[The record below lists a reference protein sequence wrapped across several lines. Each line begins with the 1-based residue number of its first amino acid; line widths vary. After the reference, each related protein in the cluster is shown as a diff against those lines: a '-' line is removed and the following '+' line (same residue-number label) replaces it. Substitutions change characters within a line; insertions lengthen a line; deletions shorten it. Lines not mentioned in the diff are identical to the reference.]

1 MRASFRALLI
11 GVPKYRD
18 EHITD
23 LPFVRDDLVELE
35 EALSSAGYEVVVH
48 EPDETDREGI
58 DSAVETFFQQAAA
71 GQTLLV
77 YLSGHGIHHD
87 GTDYLV
93 PKGALTSA
101 RDFRGKC
108 LALDF
113 APYVEQSPA
122 GDVAVLVD
130 ACREGIVM
138 REMAPSGNA
147 VGWSEAKVR
156 RVGRRHYCHVYACSP
171 GERARYATAGGT
183 TFSLFSRALSTVV
196 ASETGPR
203 TLADLQEQLQ
213 TAVDALTGEHECPR
227 QQVRVRAEGELDGFV
242 LFERPDREP
251 AGAAGEHPWVV
262 RAREHPAWRQ
272 VADGPGAEAMRTAVT
287 ALVERLAPLAS
298 ADDRALAEDPWRP
311 TDLAERMSGRLGWLL
326 SKVLNAE
333 KLALAPAEA
342 ALLVAAPFAH
352 VACANRVAVEA
363 LPVGPTDLAPS
374 AAPSPL
380 RAGYEQFATGR
391 ARLVR
396 RAAQAERGGDPAGA
410 AGIAWWLFRQWLAG
424 RPGGHHEN
432 VLTALCGPVDAFT
445 EHLTAPGDRDLVAE
459 LFALDALPSL
469 LRSLR
474 TSYDTTAIRPVRQ
487 LAGATEA
494 EQYVREELLGALL
507 AVAHQLAVDPL
518 RLPDV
523 VVEHL
528 GISYAVDLAELHGTV
543 QGARWDPRGR
553 TRVLT
558 AACHHPAVGLA
569 LRQHTAALDTL
580 LGAIDLQAG
589 ADPQLAPLQDLP
601 VHATA
606 DQVHAA
612 ADERGRPIYESTD
625 LRFRLADDRIQE
637 LLMGEQLYGDQA
649 LAIRELYQNAL
660 DACRYR
666 DARTTY
672 LRRHDPQ
679 VPAWTGRI
687 DFHRG
692 VDERG
697 QAYLEC
703 RDNGIGMGEREL
715 REVFSYAGMRFAD
728 LPEFLDEQAAWRA
741 EGIEFHPNSRFG
753 IGVLSYF
760 MMADDISVTTCRL
773 DRDGHPGDRL
783 QVDIAGPGS
792 VFRIRNLGRGH
803 DAGTVV
809 RLHLRNPETAPSC
822 TGLLGRLLWIAPY
835 DVTAEDSGERLE
847 WEAGV
852 LSPFA
857 PLGLRDPS
865 SDDAVRPET
874 VQVDGTE
881 RADVWW
887 TSSWGGVLADGLW
900 AGIPFFGAVVDLS
913 GLRAPRLTVDRTRAL
928 GYDAAR
934 ILRLLHRQIPALL
947 CRDDT
952 VLDHEWLSALVEHQP
967 GLADAVLEA
976 AVSHGYRPW
985 SVRGH
990 EADITAVGCLPIDSD
1005 LLTGSGERRAWPA
1018 PTGLEP
1024 GIPESVVNWR
1034 TLCWA
1039 AAGAVPGVTVP
1050 GGPSLPLA
1058 RPTDDFLLRRRQSEG
1073 HGGEPW
1079 FREPSV
1085 WLDPSVPVPLGHVLW
1100 AARRLGRRPADVADR
1115 MVELG
1120 FVLREGQPIPDEVD
1134 DLDLVVLSRD
1144 LDGALPWLD
1153 PVAPVPLGHVLF
1165 AARSLGREPEE
1176 VVQRLRMLG
1185 VGWTDHLALPVLP
1198 GAEDLLLSGQEE
1210 PPRWLSPGVPV
1221 PLWRILAMAESAER
1235 SPQDVVGLLAALG
1248 HTFECTVV
1256 PETVADHDFVLL
1268 SRYADGGEPWLE
1280 PGEAVSAWHVLA
1292 TADKL
1297 DLCSEE
1303 VVTRLGELGHP
1314 VAAGVRN
1321 PELLDKQDLLVLRGA
1336 VDDENDPELT
1346 VVDAL
1351 VPMGHVLWCAAELEC
1366 PPTAVAFQLEG
1377 LGHSLPDGV
1386 WIPDRVR
1393 SDDLLILSA
1402 KLNWRAPW
1410 LPVDEPVPFGHI
1422 VRAANRLGDPLSLVE
1437 SNLRRYGYRPRELF
1451 QSPGVLNTSNLLM
1464 LSERRDG
1471 QAPWLKP
1478 GEPVGI
1484 WHLLAVAEDL
1494 GKSPQVVA
1502 EWLALLGHP
1511 LPQGMTAVHGA
1522 EFFVQAR
1529 SGNGP
1534 KIGEPVTLAD
1544 VLRATGHR
1552 HTPADTAR
1560 RLQDLGFT
1568 LAGDV
1573 VYE

>member
-1 MRASFRALLI
+1 MKGSFRALLI

-23 LPFVRDDLVELE
+23 LPFVRDDLAELE

-48 EPDETDREGI
+48 EPDETDRESI
-58 DSAVETFFQQAAA
+58 DAAVETFFQQATA

-93 PKGALTSA
+93 PRGALTSA

-113 APYVEQSPA
+113 APYVEQSRA

-138 REMAPSGNA
+138 REMAPSNA

-196 ASETGPR
+196 ASETGPS

-213 TAVDALTGEHECPR
+213 TAVDALTSEHECPR
-227 QQVRVRAEGELDGFV
+227 QQVRVRAEGGLDGFV

-251 AGAAGEHPWVV
+251 AGAAGQHPWVV

-272 VADGPGAEAMRTAVT
+272 VADGPGAEVMRSAVT
-287 ALVERLAPLAS
+287 ALVERLAPLAA
-298 ADDRALAEDPWRP
+298 ADDRALADDPWRL

-363 LPVGPTDLAPS
+363 LAVRPTELAPS
-374 AAPSPL
+374 AAPAAPSPI
-380 RAGYEQFATGR
+380 RAGYEQFVTGR

-396 RAAQAERGGDPAGA
+396 RAAQAERGGDTAGA

-432 VLTALCGPVDAFT
+432 VLTGLCGPVGALT
-445 EHLTAPGDRDLVAE
+445 EHLTASGDRDLVAE
-459 LFALDALPSL
+459 LFGLDALPSL

-474 TSYDTTAIRPVRQ
+474 TSYDTTAVRPVRQ

-494 EQYVREELLGALL
+494 EQYIREELLGALL

-528 GISYAVDLAELHGTV
+528 GISYAVDLAELHRTV

-569 LRQHTAALDTL
+569 LRQHAAALDTL
-580 LGAIDLQAG
+580 LGAIDLHAG

-612 ADERGRPIYESTD
+612 ADDRGRPIYESTD

-666 DARTTY
+666 DARTAY
-672 LRRHDPQ
+672 LRRRDPQ
-679 VPAWTGRI
+679 VPAWSGRI
-687 DFHRG
+687 AFRRG

-697 QAYLEC
+697 QVYLEC

-773 DRDGHPGDRL
+773 DQDGHPGDRL

-809 RLHLRNPETAPSC
+809 RLHLRSPETAPSC
-822 TGLLGRLLWIAPY
+822 TDLLGRLLWIAPY
-835 DVTAEDSGERLE
+835 DVTAEDAGERLT

-852 LSPFA
+852 LARFALQHAEEHDSPDTVEPA
-857 PLGLRDPS
+857 EVRV
-865 SDDAVRPET
+865 DA
-874 VQVDGTE
+874 TE
-881 RADVWW
+881 RPGLWW
-887 TSSWGGVLADGLW
+887 LSSWGGILSDGLW
-900 AGIPFFGAVVDLS
+900 AGERLFGAVVDLRGS
-913 GLRAPRLTVDRTRAL
+913 QAPRLTVDRTRVL
-928 GYDAAR
+928 GYDTDYVAGL
-934 ILRLLHRQIPALL
+934 LREQIPALL
-947 CRDDT
+947 REDGR
-952 VLDHEWLSALVEHQP
+952 VLTHDWLSELVDHDP
-967 GLADAVLEA
+967 VLADVIAEA
-976 AVSHGYRPW
+976 AVAAAYRPW
-985 SVRGH
+985 AVRGH
-990 EADITAVGCLPIDSD
+990 EVDITAVGCFPPDAVLLGVRDSRVPNPIGNLIGVPRHIEDWRA
-1005 LLTGSGERRAWPA
+1005 LAWAGSGIPRAKA
-1018 PTGLEP
+1018 VVSTGMP
-1024 GIPESVVNWR
+1024 V
-1034 TLCWA
+1034 
-1039 AAGAVPGVTVP
+1039 
-1050 GGPSLPLA
+1050 A
-1058 RPTDDFLLRRRQSEG
+1058 RPTDR
-1073 HGGEPW
+1073 
-1079 FREPSV
+1079 
-1085 WLDPSVPVPLGHVLW
+1085 
-1100 AARRLGRRPADVADR
+1100 
-1115 MVELG
+1115 
-1120 FVLREGQPIPDEVD
+1120 FVLQPRELHGTRSFEASESNEISE
-1134 DLDLVVLSRD
+1134 
-1144 LDGALPWLD
+1144 WLD
-1153 PVAPVPLGHVLF
+1153 PVAPVPLGHVL
-1165 AARSLGREPEE
+1165 AAAQRIGYPPSEVGVRLTQLGYRLPAGHRLPESFDRNDLAFLSRDLDAQPPWLDPEKPVSLRHVLAAADRSHFEPA
-1176 VVQRLRMLG
+1176 VVVNRL
-1185 VGWTDHLALPVLP
+1185 
-1198 GAEDLLLSGQEE
+1198 S
-1210 PPRWLSPGVPV
+1210 
-1221 PLWRILAMAESAER
+1221 
-1235 SPQDVVGLLAALG
+1235 GLLAGSLEHLTLPKSYEAVELVRALELVPGSPVSLRQVLSMAQRTGRRPGEVVRDLAVLG
-1248 HTFECTVV
+1248 HAYTGPEV
-1256 PETVADHDFVLL
+1256 PTNVEQGDLMVL
-1268 SRYADGGEPWLE
+1268 SRDLDERQPWLGT
-1280 PGEAVSAWHVLA
+1280 GETVSAWHVLSA
-1292 TADKL
+1292 ASRLDRTPAD
-1297 DLCSEE
+1297 
-1303 VVTRLGELGHP
+1303 VVARLAQLGHGVAEGTSGATTP
-1314 VAAGVRN
+1314 VPDDMALLRAEEEGSVGSLRRAGAQVS
-1321 PELLDKQDLLVLRGA
+1321 
-1336 VDDENDPELT
+1336 
-1346 VVDAL
+1346 
-1351 VPMGHVLWCAAELEC
+1351 MGHVLWVANFRESSPRTVADRLAELGHRL
-1366 PPTAVAFQLEG
+1366 AEG
-1377 LGHSLPDGV
+1377 IEV
-1386 WIPDRVR
+1386 PDRALPE
-1393 SDDLLILSA
+1393 DLLILSA
-1402 KLNWRAPW
+1402 DLNWREPW
-1410 LPVDEPVPFGHI
+1410 L
-1422 VRAANRLGDPLSLVE
+1422 S
-1437 SNLRRYGYRPRELF
+1437 
-1451 QSPGVLNTSNLLM
+1451 
-1464 LSERRDG
+1464 
-1471 QAPWLKP
+1471 P
-1478 GEPVGI
+1478 GEPVSVG
-1484 WHLLAVAEDL
+1484 HVLRAAGRLADRSPGQVADRL
-1494 GKSPQVVA
+1494 A
-1502 EWLALLGHP
+1502 EFGHP
-1511 LPQGMTAVHGA
+1511 LADPSLLPATVNSDDLLLLSEFQTGQPPWLRPGRPLDVWHVLSCAA
-1522 EFFVQAR
+1522 ELGLPPGEVVAR
-1529 SGNGP
+1529 LSELGHRLPDGIVALQDGVALVPEFGGGP
-1534 KIGEPVTLAD
+1534 SPERPVSLVD
-1544 VLRATGHR
+1544 VLRLAGREHD
-1552 HTPADTAR
+1552 PAEVAR
-1560 RLQDLGFT
+1560 RLRAMGFPF
-1568 LAGDV
+1568 AGDV

>member
-1 MRASFRALLI
+1 MKGSFRALLI

-113 APYVEQSPA
+113 APYVEQSRA

-138 REMAPSGNA
+138 REMAPSNA

-196 ASETGPR
+196 ASETGPS
-203 TLADLQEQLQ
+203 TLADLHEQLQ

-227 QQVRVRAEGELDGFV
+227 QQVRVRAEGGVDGFV

-262 RAREHPAWRQ
+262 LAREHPAWRQ
-272 VADGPGAEAMRTAVT
+272 VADGPGADAMRTAVT
-287 ALVERLAPLAS
+287 ALVERLAPLAA
-298 ADDRALAEDPWRP
+298 ADDRALAEDPWRL

-363 LPVGPTDLAPS
+363 LPVGPTDLAPA
-374 AAPSPL
+374 AAPSPP
-380 RAGYEQFATGR
+380 RAGYEQFVTGR

-396 RAAQAERGGDPAGA
+396 RAAQAEHGGDSAGA

-424 RPGGHHEN
+424 KPGGHHEK
-432 VLTALCGPVDAFT
+432 VLTALRGPVGALT

-474 TSYDTTAIRPVRQ
+474 TSYDTTASRPVRQ

-507 AVAHQLAVDPL
+507 AVAHRLAVDPL

-528 GISYAVDLAELHGTV
+528 GISYAVDLAELHGTI

-569 LRQHTAALDTL
+569 LRQHAAALDTL
-580 LGAIDLQAG
+580 LGAIDLHAG

-672 LRRHDPQ
+672 LRRRDPQ
-679 VPAWTGRI
+679 VPEWSGRI
-687 DFHRG
+687 DFRRG

-809 RLHLRNPETAPSC
+809 RLHLRNPVTAPSC

-835 DVTAEDSGERLE
+835 DVTAEDAGERLE

-857 PLGLRDPS
+857 PLGAEDPYA
-865 SDDAVRPET
+865 DKAVRAKGARVAAT
-874 VQVDGTE
+874 D

-887 TSSWGGVLADGLW
+887 TGSWGAVLADGLW
-900 AGIPFFGAVVDLS
+900 AGLRFYGAVIDLS
-913 GLRAPRLTVDRTRAL
+913 GTQAPRLTVDRTRTL
-928 GYDAAR
+928 GHDGAHA
-934 ILRLLHRQIPALL
+934 LRLLNEQIPALL
-947 CRDDT
+947 RESCT
-952 VLDHEWLSALVEHQP
+952 MLDRQWLSALVDHHP
-967 GLADAVLEA
+967 ALADAVLEA
-976 AVSHGYRPW
+976 AVAERHRPW
-985 SVRGH
+985 LVGGN
-990 EADITAVGCLPIDSD
+990 EVDITVLGCFPPDSR
-1005 LLTGSGERRAWPA
+1005 LLADSGQQPVV
-1018 PTGLEP
+1018 PTLVFDRSGV
-1024 GIPESVVNWR
+1024 PEHLVNWR

-1039 AAGAVPGVTVP
+1039 AAGGVPGVTVT
-1050 GGPSLPLA
+1050 GGNVLAVA
-1058 RPTDDFLLRRRQSEG
+1058 RPTDEGLLRWSLP
-1073 HGGEPW
+1073 EPRDDRSW
-1079 FREPSV
+1079 GLRTAD
-1085 WLDPSVPVPLGHVLW
+1085 WMDPAEPVPLGHVLSVARW
-1100 AARRLGRRPADVADR
+1100 ASRDPATVAARLA
-1115 MVELG
+1115 ELG
-1120 FVLREGQPIPDEVD
+1120 YSLREGQPVPDEVFDD
-1134 DLDLVVLSRD
+1134 DLAVLSRRVN
-1144 LDGALPWLD
+1144 GRPPWLGAAE
-1153 PVAPVPLGHVLF
+1153 PVSLGHVLF
-1165 AARSLGREPEE
+1165 AAKQLNWSPEAVVGRLEALGTGR
-1176 VVQRLRMLG
+1176 
-1185 VGWTDHLALPVLP
+1185 TDHLVLP
-1198 GAEDLLLSGQEE
+1198 LPPGTESLLVPEPGQD
-1210 PPRWLSPGVPV
+1210 PKWLSPGAPV
-1221 PLWRILAMAESAER
+1221 PLWKVLVVAEATSLRPREVI
-1235 SPQDVVGLLAALG
+1235 DGLAALG
-1248 HTFECTVV
+1248 HPFEGTVV
-1256 PETVADHDFVLL
+1256 AETVEDDDYMLL
-1268 SRYADGGEPWLE
+1268 SRYLAPEGPWLDT
-1280 PGEAVSAWHVLA
+1280 GEEVSAWHVLA
-1292 TADKL
+1292 VA
-1297 DLCSEE
+1297 SELSRAPGE
-1303 VVTRLGELGHP
+1303 VVARLRELGHR
-1314 VAAGVRN
+1314 VADGVHI
-1321 PELLDKQDLLVLRGA
+1321 PSALDHDDLLLLNGYE
-1336 VDDENDPELT
+1336 DDEHEYELT
-1346 VVDAL
+1346 VLGAL
-1351 VPMGHVLWCAAELEC
+1351 APMGHVLWCAVELEWS
-1366 PPTAVAFQLEG
+1366 PAAVAERLAM
-1377 LGHSLPDGV
+1377 LGHPLPEGAAV
-1386 WIPDRVR
+1386 PDRVL
-1393 SDDLLILSA
+1393 SDDRLVLSA
-1402 KLNWRAPW
+1402 ELDWRGPW
-1410 LPVDEPVPFGHI
+1410 LLPDEVVPLGHALRAASRLDCSPAEVAARLASFGH
-1422 VRAANRLGDPLSLVE
+1422 RLPE
-1437 SNLRRYGYRPRELF
+1437 
-1451 QSPGVLNTSNLLM
+1451 GVGLPDAVYSEDLLM

-1478 GEPVGI
+1478 DEPAGI
-1484 WHLLAVAEDL
+1484 WHVLAAARDLEVPSSEVAARLAV
-1494 GKSPQVVA
+1494 
-1502 EWLALLGHP
+1502 LGHP
-1511 LPQGMTAVHGA
+1511 LPPGMATAHGA
-1522 EFFVQAR
+1522 ESFTPASSDLWSVPDR
-1529 SGNGP
+1529 PLS
-1534 KIGEPVTLAD
+1534 LAD
-1544 VLRATGHR
+1544 VLRLSGER
-1552 HTPADTAR
+1552 HAPADVAR

>member
-58 DSAVETFFQQAAA
+58 DSAVETFFQQAAP

-374 AAPSPL
+374 AAPSPP

-857 PLGLRDPS
+857 PLGAEDPYA
-865 SDDAVRPET
+865 DGAVRAKKVRVAAT
-874 VQVDGTE
+874 D

-887 TSSWGGVLADGLW
+887 TSAWGGILADGLW
-900 AGIPFFGAVVDLS
+900 AGLRFYGAMIDLS
-913 GLRAPRLTVDRTRAL
+913 GTEAPRLTVDRTRTL
-928 GYDAAR
+928 GYDRAHA
-934 ILRLLHRQIPALL
+934 LRLLHEQIPALL
-947 CRDDT
+947 REDCT
-952 VLDHEWLSALVEHQP
+952 MLDHTWLSELVDHHP
-967 GLADAVLEA
+967 NLADAVLQA
-976 AVSHGYRPW
+976 AVAERYGPW
-985 SVRGH
+985 LVEGGK
-990 EADITAVGCLPIDSD
+990 EDITVLGCFPADAH
-1005 LLTGSGERRAWPA
+1005 LLASEDRRP
-1018 PTGLEP
+1018 PLSRMVREGYEM
-1024 GIPESVVNWR
+1024 PEHLMNWR
-1034 TLCWA
+1034 MLCWA
-1039 AAGAVPGVTVP
+1039 AAGGVPDVTVV
-1050 GGPSLPLA
+1050 GGSDLAVA
-1058 RPTDDFLLRRRQSEG
+1058 RPTDEGLVRRHRREG
-1073 HGGEPW
+1073 GNRSWSLETDGW
-1079 FREPSV
+1079 V
-1085 WLDPSVPVPLGHVLW
+1085 DPAKPVPLGHVLSVAQW
-1100 AARRLGRRPADVADR
+1100 MGCRPAEVAARLA
-1115 MVELG
+1115 ELG
-1120 FVLREGQPIPDEVD
+1120 YSLREGQPVPDEVFD
-1134 DLDLVVLSRD
+1134 DDLVVLSRRVN
-1144 LDGALPWLD
+1144 GRPPWL
-1153 PVAPVPLGHVLF
+1153 AAAEPVPLGHVLF
-1165 AARSLGREPEE
+1165 AATQLNWLPEAVVGRLEALGTGR
-1176 VVQRLRMLG
+1176 
-1185 VGWTDHLALPVLP
+1185 TDHLVLP
-1198 GAEDLLLSGQEE
+1198 LPPGTERLLVPEPGQDPKWLAPGA
-1210 PPRWLSPGVPV
+1210 PV
-1221 PLWRILAMAESAER
+1221 PLWKVLVVAEATSLQPREVI
-1235 SPQDVVGLLAALG
+1235 DGLAALG
-1248 HTFECTVV
+1248 HPFEGTVV
-1256 PETVADHDFVLL
+1256 PETVEDDDYMLL
-1268 SRYADGGEPWLE
+1268 SRYLAPEGPWLDA
-1280 PGEAVSAWHVLA
+1280 GEEVSAWHVLA
-1292 TADKL
+1292 VA
-1297 DLCSEE
+1297 SELNRAPGE
-1303 VVTRLGELGHP
+1303 VVARLRELGHR
-1314 VAAGVRN
+1314 VADGVHI
-1321 PELLDKQDLLVLRGA
+1321 PSALDQDDLLLLNGYE
-1336 VDDENDPELT
+1336 DDEHEYELI
-1346 VVDAL
+1346 VLGAL
-1351 VPMGHVLWCAAELEC
+1351 APMGHVLWCAVELEWS
-1366 PPTAVAFQLEG
+1366 PAAVAERLAM
-1377 LGHSLPDGV
+1377 LGHPLPEGAAV
-1386 WIPDRVR
+1386 PDRVL
-1393 SDDLLILSA
+1393 SDDRLVLSA
-1402 KLNWRAPW
+1402 DLDWRGPW
-1410 LPVDEPVPFGHI
+1410 LLPDEAVPLGHVLRAASRLDCSPAEVAARLASFGH
-1422 VRAANRLGDPLSLVE
+1422 RLAE
-1437 SNLRRYGYRPRELF
+1437 
-1451 QSPGVLNTSNLLM
+1451 GVGLPDAVDSEDLLM

-1478 GEPVGI
+1478 DEPAGI
-1484 WHLLAVAEDL
+1484 WHVLAAARDLEMSPGEVASRLAV
-1494 GKSPQVVA
+1494 
-1502 EWLALLGHP
+1502 LGHP
-1511 LPQGMTAVHGA
+1511 LPPGMTTAHGA
-1522 EFFVQAR
+1522 ESFMLSSDDLWSVPDR
-1529 SGNGP
+1529 PLS
-1534 KIGEPVTLAD
+1534 LAD
-1544 VLRATGHR
+1544 VLRLSGER
-1552 HTPADTAR
+1552 HAPADTAR

>member
-251 AGAAGEHPWVV
+251 VGAAGEHPWVV

-374 AAPSPL
+374 AAPSPP

-445 EHLTAPGDRDLVAE
+445 EHLTAPGDRDLLAE

-494 EQYVREELLGALL
+494 EQYVREELLGVLL

-528 GISYAVDLAELHGTV
+528 GISYAVDLAELHGTI

-569 LRQHTAALDTL
+569 LRQHAAALDTL

-809 RLHLRNPETAPSC
+809 RLHLRNPDAAPSC
-822 TGLLGRLLWIAPY
+822 TDLLGRLLWIAPY
-835 DVTAEDSGERLE
+835 DVTAEDAGERLE

-857 PLGLRDPS
+857 PLGAEDPYA
-865 SDDAVRPET
+865 DGAVRAKEVRVAAT
-874 VQVDGTE
+874 D

-887 TSSWGGVLADGLW
+887 TGSWGGILADGLW
-900 AGIPFFGAVVDLS
+900 AGLPFFGAVIDLS
-913 GLRAPRLTVDRTRAL
+913 GARAPRLTVDRTRTL
-928 GYDAAR
+928 GHDATHA
-934 ILRLLHRQIPALL
+934 LRLLHQQIPALL
-947 CRDDT
+947 SRADT
-952 VLDHEWLSALVEHQP
+952 VLDHGWLSRLVEHHP
-967 GLADAVLEA
+967 GLADAILEA
-976 AVSHGYRPW
+976 AVAHGLRPW
-985 SVRGH
+985 SVRPV
-990 EADITAVGCLPIDSD
+990 EVDITTAGCFPEDHRLLGGTVGPWPRPAAAVH
-1005 LLTGSGERRAWPA
+1005 RAGVPA
-1018 PTGLEP
+1018 H
-1024 GIPESVVNWR
+1024 VVNWR
-1034 TLCWA
+1034 ALSWA
-1039 AAGAVPGVTVP
+1039 VAVVAPGVTVA
-1050 GGPSLPLA
+1050 GGNGLPVA
-1058 RPTDDFLLRRRQSEG
+1058 RPTDGRLLRWNLEG
-1073 HGGEPW
+1073 RHGGKPW
-1079 FREPSV
+1079 LPASTAWV
-1085 WLDPSVPVPLGHVLW
+1085 DPAKPVPLGHVLLVARW
-1100 AARRLGRRPADVADR
+1100 AGRSPAEIVARLA
-1115 MVELG
+1115 ELG
-1120 FVLREGQPIPDEVD
+1120 YSLREGQPVPEEIDHVD
-1134 DLDLVVLSRD
+1134 LAVLSCD
-1144 LDGALPWLD
+1144 IDGVFPWLD
-1153 PVAPVPLGHVLF
+1153 PAEPVSLGHILL
-1165 AARSLGREPEE
+1165 AARDLGIRPEL
-1176 VVQRLRMLG
+1176 VVERLRVLG
-1185 VGWTDHLALPVLP
+1185 VGWVDHLVLPVPPGVEALLLPEHEEDMLEWLPP
-1198 GAEDLLLSGQEE
+1198 GA
-1210 PPRWLSPGVPV
+1210 PM
-1221 PLWRILAMAESAER
+1221 PLWMVLAMARISQCSPRDVVATLAKVGHCFEGPAVPESAQEN
-1235 SPQDVVGLLAALG
+1235 DI
-1248 HTFECTVV
+1248 
-1256 PETVADHDFVLL
+1256 VLL
-1268 SRYADGGEPWLE
+1268 SRHLDGEEPWLE
-1280 PGEAVSAWHVLA
+1280 PGEMVSAWHVL
-1292 TADKL
+1292 TAAEKFQ
-1297 DLCSEE
+1297 EKPE
-1303 VVTRLGELGHP
+1303 TVVARLEQLGHR
-1314 VAAGVRN
+1314 VVEGVLL
-1321 PELLDKQDLLVLRGA
+1321 PEFTDFDDLVLFRSSDKDHG
-1336 VDDENDPELT
+1336 PELT
-1346 VVDAL
+1346 AVGARAS
-1351 VPMGHVLWCAAELEC
+1351 MGHVLWCATELGC
-1366 PPTAVAFQLEG
+1366 SPAAVVDRLAL
-1377 LGHSLPDGV
+1377 LGHQLPDGAGV
-1386 WIPDRVR
+1386 PERVL

-1402 KLNWRAPW
+1402 ELDWRAPW
-1410 LPVDEPVPFGHI
+1410 LSVDEPVPLGHVLRGATRLELGPAEVAARLVGFGH
-1422 VRAANRLGDPLSLVE
+1422 RLPEGVELPVTVDTADLVLLS
-1437 SNLRRYGYRPRELF
+1437 RG
-1451 QSPGVLNTSNLLM
+1451 
-1464 LSERRDG
+1464 RDC
-1471 QAPWLKP
+1471 QAPWLRP
-1478 GEPVGI
+1478 GRSAGI
-1484 WHLLAVAEDL
+1484 WHVLAAARDL
-1494 GKSPQVVA
+1494 GQPPEEVA
-1502 EWLALLGHP
+1502 AWLAELGHP
-1511 LPQGMTAVHGA
+1511 LPPGMVAAHGA
-1522 EFFVQAR
+1522 EHFKSAEDGV
-1529 SGNGP
+1529 GP
-1534 KIGEPVTLAD
+1534 SPSRALTLTD
-1544 VLRATGHR
+1544 VLEATGYR
-1552 HTPADTAR
+1552 HSPADTAR

>member
-113 APYVEQSPA
+113 APYVEQSLA

-242 LFERPDREP
+242 LFERPEREP
-251 AGAAGEHPWVV
+251 VGAAGEHPWVV

-333 KLALAPAEA
+333 KLALTPAEA

-374 AAPSPL
+374 AVPSPP
-380 RAGYEQFATGR
+380 RAGYEQFVTGR

-580 LGAIDLQAG
+580 LGAIDLHAG

-857 PLGLRDPS
+857 PLGAEDPN
-865 SDDAVRPET
+865 D
-874 VQVDGTE
+874 DGTVRGKDVRVAVTD

-887 TSSWGGVLADGLW
+887 TGGWGGILADGLW
-900 AGIPFFGAVVDLS
+900 AGLRFYGAVIDLS
-913 GLRAPRLTVDRTRAL
+913 GAQAPRLTVDRTRIL
-928 GYDAAR
+928 GYNAAHA
-934 ILRLLHRQIPALL
+934 LQLLYQQIPALL
-947 CRDDT
+947 RQGCT
-952 VLDHEWLSALVEHQP
+952 MLDHNWLSTLSQHHL

-976 AVSHGYRPW
+976 AIAHEYRPW
-985 SVRGH
+985 VVN
-990 EADITAVGCLPIDSD
+990 ELEVDITAVGCLPADAG
-1005 LLTGSGERRAWPA
+1005 LLPERGKPWSRPTSIGHRSGV
-1018 PTGLEP
+1018 
-1024 GIPESVVNWR
+1024 PEHVVNWR
-1034 TLCWA
+1034 ILSLTV
-1039 AAGAVPGVTVP
+1039 AGGIPGVTVV
-1050 GGPSLPLA
+1050 GGSGLPVA
-1058 RPTDDFLLRRRQSEG
+1058 RPSDEGLLKWESERSRG
-1073 HGGEPW
+1073 RKPWYLENGEW
-1079 FREPSV
+1079 V
-1085 WLDPSVPVPLGHVLW
+1085 DPARPVPLGHVLSVARRTGRSVAGT
-1100 AARRLGRRPADVADR
+1100 AARLA
-1115 MVELG
+1115 ELG
-1120 FVLREGQPIPDEVD
+1120 YVLREGQPVPEQVD
-1134 DLDLVVLSRD
+1134 DVDLAMLSCDLDGTFPWLDPVEPVPLGHVVLAARRLGLEPETVVERLRVLGVGWVDHVALPVPSGADDLLLPGREDVRPEWLAPGESVRLSTVLAMAASVKRSPQEVAGALAELGHPFEGTVLPESVEKNDLLLLSRD
-1144 LDGALPWLD
+1144 LDSGRPWLED
-1153 PVAPVPLGHVLF
+1153 GEVVSAWHVLTAADQLRLKPGAVVARLEQLGHRVADGVRIPDFADYDHVVFLGSRDEGLEPELSTVGAQASMGHVLWCATELECPPTMVVDRLAQIGHRLPDGAGVPERVLSDDLLMLSAELDWRAPWLSVDEPVPLGHVLRV
-1165 AARSLGREPEE
+1165 AARLDLPPAEVAARLVGLGHRMPE
-1176 VVQRLRMLG
+1176 G
-1185 VGWTDHLALPVLP
+1185 VDLPAKVDTL
-1198 GAEDLLLSGQEE
+1198 DLLL
-1210 PPRWLSPGVPV
+1210 
-1221 PLWRILAMAESAER
+1221 
-1235 SPQDVVGLLAALG
+1235 
-1248 HTFECTVV
+1248 
-1256 PETVADHDFVLL
+1256 
-1268 SRYADGGEPWLE
+1268 
-1280 PGEAVSAWHVLA
+1280 
-1292 TADKL
+1292 
-1297 DLCSEE
+1297 
-1303 VVTRLGELGHP
+1303 
-1314 VAAGVRN
+1314 
-1321 PELLDKQDLLVLRGA
+1321 
-1336 VDDENDPELT
+1336 
-1346 VVDAL
+1346 
-1351 VPMGHVLWCAAELEC
+1351 
-1366 PPTAVAFQLEG
+1366 
-1377 LGHSLPDGV
+1377 
-1386 WIPDRVR
+1386 
-1393 SDDLLILSA
+1393 
-1402 KLNWRAPW
+1402 
-1410 LPVDEPVPFGHI
+1410 
-1422 VRAANRLGDPLSLVE
+1422 
-1437 SNLRRYGYRPRELF
+1437 
-1451 QSPGVLNTSNLLM
+1451 
-1464 LSERRDG
+1464 LSEGRDC

-1478 GEPVGI
+1478 GQPAEI
-1484 WHLLAVAEDL
+1484 WHVLAAADDL
-1494 GKSPQVVA
+1494 GEAPDEVA
-1502 EWLALLGHP
+1502 ARLADLGHSLPPGMVAAHSAEHFASARRGVAPSPDRP
-1511 LPQGMTAVHGA
+1511 LA
-1522 EFFVQAR
+1522 
-1529 SGNGP
+1529 
-1534 KIGEPVTLAD
+1534 LAD
-1544 VLRATGHR
+1544 VLGEAGVR
-1552 HTPADTAR
+1552 HSPADTAR

>member
-1 MRASFRALLI
+1 MRGSFRALLI

-23 LPFVRDDLVELE
+23 LPFVRDDLAELE

-58 DSAVETFFQQAAA
+58 DAAVETFFQQAAA

-113 APYVEQSPA
+113 APYVEQSLA

-130 ACREGIVM
+130 ACREGIDM
-138 REMAPSGNA
+138 REMAPSNA

-196 ASETGPR
+196 ASETGPS

-213 TAVDALTGEHECPR
+213 TAVDALTSEHECPR

-287 ALVERLAPLAS
+287 ALVERLAPLAA
-298 ADDRALAEDPWRP
+298 ADDRSLADDPWRP

-363 LPVGPTDLAPS
+363 LSVGPTDLAPVAS
-374 AAPSPL
+374 PSPL
-380 RAGYEQFATGR
+380 RSGYEQFVTGR

-432 VLTALCGPVDAFT
+432 VLTGLCGPVGALT

-459 LFALDALPSL
+459 LFTLDALPSL

-528 GISYAVDLAELHGTV
+528 GISYAVDLAELHGTI

-569 LRQHTAALDTL
+569 LRQHAAALDTL
-580 LGAIDLQAG
+580 LGAIDLHAG

-672 LRRHDPQ
+672 LRRRDPH
-679 VPAWTGRI
+679 VPEWSGRI
-687 DFHRG
+687 AFRRG

-809 RLHLRNPETAPSC
+809 RLHLRNAETAPSC

-835 DVTAEDSGERLE
+835 DVTAEDGEERLA

-857 PLGLRDPS
+857 PVGAEDPYA
-865 SDDAVRPET
+865 DNVVRAKEVRVAAT
-874 VQVDGTE
+874 D

-887 TSSWGGVLADGLW
+887 TGSWGGILADGLW
-900 AGIPFFGAVVDLS
+900 AGVRFFGAVIDLS
-913 GLRAPRLTVDRTRAL
+913 GPQAPRLTVDRTRAL
-928 GYDAAR
+928 DHDAAHA
-934 ILRLLHRQIPALL
+934 LRLLHEQIPALL
-947 CRDDT
+947 REGCTMLGHR
-952 VLDHEWLSALVEHQP
+952 WLSALARYHP

-976 AVSHGYRPW
+976 AVGYGYRPW
-985 SVRGH
+985 AVSGLEV
-990 EADITAVGCLPIDSD
+990 DITTVGCFPADRHLLPEGGARWALAAVGDFGSRLP
-1005 LLTGSGERRAWPA
+1005 EH
-1018 PTGLEP
+1018 
-1024 GIPESVVNWR
+1024 VVNWR
-1034 TLCWA
+1034 ILSLA
-1039 AAGAVPGVTVP
+1039 ASGGIPGVTVTDGTGVP
-1050 GGPSLPLA
+1050 VA
-1058 RPTDDFLLRRRQSEG
+1058 RPSDEWLLKWDHEQPRGRKPAFSSDNEWVDSAR
-1073 HGGEPW
+1073 
-1079 FREPSV
+1079 
-1085 WLDPSVPVPLGHVLW
+1085 PVPLGHVLSVARW
-1100 AARRLGRRPADVADR
+1100 AGRSPAATVARLG
-1115 MVELG
+1115 ELG
-1120 FVLREGQPIPDEVD
+1120 YVLGEGQPVPERVD
-1134 DLDLVVLSRD
+1134 GIDLEVLSRD
-1144 LDGALPWLD
+1144 IDGKYPWLD
-1153 PVAPVPLGHVLF
+1153 PAQPVPLGHVLF
-1165 AARSLGREPEE
+1165 AARKSGLAPET
-1176 VVQRLRMLG
+1176 VVERLRALG
-1185 VGWTDHLALPVLP
+1185 VGWVDHLVLPVP
-1198 GAEDLLLSGQEE
+1198 SGTEDLLLPGREE
-1210 PPRWLSPGVPV
+1210 GKLEWLAPGTPVRLWAVLAAAARAQRPPREVAGA
-1221 PLWRILAMAESAER
+1221 LAE
-1235 SPQDVVGLLAALG
+1235 LG
-1248 HTFECTVV
+1248 HPFEGTVL
-1256 PETVADHDFVLL
+1256 PEVAEKHDAVLL
-1268 SRYADGGEPWLE
+1268 SRDLDADEPWLE
-1280 PGEAVSAWHVLA
+1280 PGEAVSAWHVL
-1292 TADKL
+1292 TAASQLRRNPADI
-1297 DLCSEE
+1297 
-1303 VVTRLGELGHP
+1303 VARLEQLGHP
-1314 VAAGVRN
+1314 VADGVYVPESLDSDDRVLLGATDSDDE
-1321 PELLDKQDLLVLRGA
+1321 PELIAVGA
-1336 VDDENDPELT
+1336 QVS
-1346 VVDAL
+1346 
-1351 VPMGHVLWCAAELEC
+1351 MGHVLWCATGLEI
-1366 PPTAVAFQLEG
+1366 PLVVVADRLAR
-1377 LGHSLPDGV
+1377 LGHFLPDSA
-1386 WIPDRVR
+1386 ILPERVL
-1393 SDDLLILSA
+1393 SDDLLLLSA
-1402 KLNWRAPW
+1402 DLDWRAPW
-1410 LPVDEPVPFGHI
+1410 LSVDDPVPLGHILRVAARLDRPPSEIAARLVGFGH
-1422 VRAANRLGDPLSLVE
+1422 RLPE
-1437 SNLRRYGYRPRELF
+1437 
-1451 QSPGVLNTSNLLM
+1451 GVVPARVDATDLLL

-1478 GEPVGI
+1478 GLPAGI
-1484 WHLLAVAEDL
+1484 WHVLAAAENLGVAPEE
-1494 GKSPQVVA
+1494 A
-1502 EWLALLGHP
+1502 AAWLEGLGHP
-1511 LPQGMTAVHGA
+1511 LPPGMVAVHGA
-1522 EFFVQAR
+1522 QHLEL
-1529 SGNGP
+1529 GENGVGP
-1534 KIGEPVTLAD
+1534 SSDRPLTLAD
-1544 VLRATGHR
+1544 VLRTTAR
-1552 HTPADTAR
+1552 LDSPADVAR

>member
-1 MRASFRALLI
+1 MKGSFRALLI

-23 LPFVRDDLVELE
+23 LPFVRDDLLELE

-138 REMAPSGNA
+138 REMAPSNA

-171 GERARYATAGGT
+171 GERARYATAAGT

-196 ASETGPR
+196 ASETGPS
-203 TLADLQEQLQ
+203 TLADLHEQLQ
-213 TAVDALTGEHECPR
+213 TAVDALTSEHECPR
-227 QQVRVRAEGELDGFV
+227 QQVRIRAEGGLDGFV

-251 AGAAGEHPWVV
+251 AGAAGEHPWVAL
-262 RAREHPAWRQ
+262 AREHPAWRQ

-287 ALVERLAPLAS
+287 ALVERLAPPA
-298 ADDRALAEDPWRP
+298 ADDDLALAEDPWRP

-352 VACANRVAVEA
+352 AACANRVAVEA

-374 AAPSPL
+374 ATPSPL
-380 RAGYEQFATGR
+380 RAGYEQFVTGR

-396 RAAQAERGGDPAGA
+396 RAAQAERGGDTAGA

-432 VLTALCGPVDAFT
+432 VLTTLCGPVGALT
-445 EHLTAPGDRDLVAE
+445 GHLTAAGDRDLVAE

-528 GISYAVDLAELHGTV
+528 GISYAVDLAELHGTI

-569 LRQHTAALDTL
+569 LRQHAAALDTL
-580 LGAIDLQAG
+580 LGAIDLHAG

-679 VPAWTGRI
+679 VPAWSGRI

-809 RLHLRNPETAPSC
+809 RLHLRNPGTAPSC

-835 DVTAEDSGERLE
+835 DVTAEDAGERLE
-847 WEAGV
+847 WAAGV

-857 PLGLRDPS
+857 PLGLKDPS
-865 SDDAVRPET
+865 AHDAVRPGN
-874 VQVDGTE
+874 VQVGATD

-900 AGIPFFGAVVDLS
+900 AGVRLFGAVVDLS
-913 GLRAPRLTVDRTRAL
+913 GLRAPRLTVDRTRPL
-928 GYDAAR
+928 GYDAAYTS
-934 ILRLLHRQIPALL
+934 RLLHQQIPTLL

-952 VLDHEWLSALVEHQP
+952 VLGHEWLSALVEHQP

-976 AVSHGYRPW
+976 AVAHKHQPW
-985 SVRGH
+985 SVLGH
-990 EADITAVGCLPIDSD
+990 EADITAVGCFPIDSR
-1005 LLTGSGERRAWPA
+1005 LLTVSREWSGWPA
-1018 PTGLEP
+1018 PIGL
-1024 GIPESVVNWR
+1024 GSGAPELVVAWR
-1034 TLCWA
+1034 TLSWA
-1039 AAGAVPGVTVP
+1039 AAGAVPGVSVP
-1050 GGPSLPLA
+1050 GGSSLPVA
-1058 RPTDDFLLRRRQSEG
+1058 RPTDDVLLRWRQQGTQDDAS
-1073 HGGEPW
+1073 W
-1079 FREPSV
+1079 FPETST
-1085 WLDPSVPVPLGHVLW
+1085 WFDPAVPVPLGHVLW
-1100 AARRLGRRPADVADR
+1100 AARRLGRRPADVVAR

-1120 FVLREGQPIPDEVD
+1120 FALREGQPVPEQVD
-1134 DLDLVVLSRD
+1134 RLDLVVLSRD
-1144 LDGALPWLD
+1144 GDGVFPWLD
-1153 PVAPVPLGHVLF
+1153 PMAPVPLGHVLF
-1165 AARSLGREPEE
+1165 LARRLDQEPEE
-1176 VVQRLRMLG
+1176 VIERLRVLG
-1185 VGWTDHLALPVLP
+1185 ADWTDHLALPILP
-1198 GAEDLLLSGQEE
+1198 AVEDLLLSGQEE
-1210 PPRWLSPGVPV
+1210 PPDWLSPGIPV
-1221 PLWRILAMAESAER
+1221 PLWRILAMAEDAEC
-1235 SPQDVVGLLAALG
+1235 SPQDVVDLLTALG
-1248 HTFECTVV
+1248 HTFEDMVI
-1256 PETVADHDFVLL
+1256 PESVEDRDFVLL
-1268 SRYADGGEPWLE
+1268 SRYADGEAPWLE
-1280 PGEAVSAWHVLA
+1280 ADEEVSAWHVL
-1292 TADKL
+1292 TAAHKL
-1297 DLCSEE
+1297 DLHPER
-1303 VVTRLGELGHP
+1303 VVTRLAELGHR
-1314 VAAGVRN
+1314 VGIGVRN
-1321 PELLDKQDLLVLRGA
+1321 PELLDERDLLVLCGA
-1336 VDDENDPELT
+1336 VDDENEPELT
-1346 VVDAL
+1346 VVGAP
-1351 VPMGHVLWCAAELEC
+1351 VPMGHLLWCAAELDR
-1366 PPTAVAFQLEG
+1366 PPATVASTLER
-1377 LGHSLPDGV
+1377 LGHALPDGAV
-1386 WIPDRVR
+1386 TPERVL

-1402 KLNWRAPW
+1402 ELNWRTPW
-1410 LPVDEPVPFGHI
+1410 LPVDEPVPLGHI
-1422 VRAANRLGDPLSLVE
+1422 VRAANRLGRPLHSID
-1437 SNLRRYGYRPRELF
+1437 STLRGYGYRLPEGFDEPR
-1451 QSPGVLNTSNLLM
+1451 VLGLADLQM
-1464 LSERRDG
+1464 LSKRRDG

-1478 GEPVGI
+1478 GEPAGI
-1484 WHLLAVAEDL
+1484 WHVLAVAEEL
-1494 GKSPQVVA
+1494 GQPPRVVA
-1502 EWLALLGHP
+1502 DRLAVLGHP
-1511 LPQGMTAVHGA
+1511 LPPGIVAAHGA
-1522 EFFVQAR
+1522 EFFAWAR
-1529 SGNGP
+1529 SGSGP
-1534 KIGEPVTLAD
+1534 SSGEPVTLAE
-1544 VLRATGHR
+1544 VLRAAGDR
-1552 HTPADTAR
+1552 HAPAETAR

>member
-1 MRASFRALLI
+1 MKGSFRALLI

-23 LPFVRDDLVELE
+23 LPFVRDDLLELE

-58 DSAVETFFQQAAA
+58 DSAVEIFFQQATA

-138 REMAPSGNA
+138 REMAPSNA

-171 GERARYATAGGT
+171 GERARYATAAGT

-196 ASETGPR
+196 ASETGPS
-203 TLADLQEQLQ
+203 TLADLHEQLQ
-213 TAVDALTGEHECPR
+213 TAVDALTSEHECPR
-227 QQVRVRAEGELDGFV
+227 QQVRIRAEGGLDGFV

-251 AGAAGEHPWVV
+251 AGAAGEHPWVAL
-262 RAREHPAWRQ
+262 AREHPAWRQ

-287 ALVERLAPLAS
+287 ALVERIAPPAA
-298 ADDRALAEDPWRP
+298 ADDLALAEDPWRP

-363 LPVGPTDLAPS
+363 LAVRPTDLAPS
-374 AAPSPL
+374 ATPSPL
-380 RAGYEQFATGR
+380 RAGYEQFVTGR

-396 RAAQAERGGDPAGA
+396 RAAQAGRGGDQAGA

-432 VLTALCGPVDAFT
+432 VLTTLCGPVGALT
-445 EHLTAPGDRDLVAE
+445 EHLTAAGDRDLVAE

-528 GISYAVDLAELHGTV
+528 GISYAVDLAELHGTI

-569 LRQHTAALDTL
+569 LRQHAAALDTL
-580 LGAIDLQAG
+580 LGAIDLHAG

-687 DFHRG
+687 DFRRG

-809 RLHLRNPETAPSC
+809 RLHLRNPGTAPSC

-835 DVTAEDSGERLE
+835 EVTAEDAGERLE

-857 PLGLRDPS
+857 PVGAEDPYSPGASRDVTTRVGAT
-865 SDDAVRPET
+865 D
-874 VQVDGTE
+874 

-887 TSSWGGVLADGLW
+887 CSSWGGVLADGLW
-900 AGIPFFGAVVDLS
+900 AGLRFFGAVLDLS
-913 GLRAPRLTVDRTRAL
+913 GAQAPRLTVDRTRAL
-928 GYDAAR
+928 GYDEAHVHR
-934 ILRLLHRQIPALL
+934 SLHEQIPALL
-947 CRDDT
+947 RDSGT
-952 VLDHEWLSALVEHQP
+952 VLDHEWLSALVGHHP
-967 GLADAVLEA
+967 GLADAVSEA
-976 AVSHGYRPW
+976 AVAHRFRPW
-985 SVRGH
+985 MVGGH
-990 EADITAVGCLPIDSD
+990 EADITTVGCFPADSSLLP
-1005 LLTGSGERRAWPA
+1005 SGEDCAWPA
-1018 PTGLEP
+1018 PVDREAGV
-1024 GIPESVVNWR
+1024 PEKVVNWR
-1034 TLCWA
+1034 SHAW
-1039 AAGAVPGVTVP
+1039 AAGACIPGVTTI
-1050 GGPSLPLA
+1050 GQSCLPVA
-1058 RPTDDFLLRRRQSEG
+1058 RPTDGGLLRRRQSVG
-1073 HGGEPW
+1073 SDDRAWYPASG
-1079 FREPSV
+1079 S
-1085 WLDPSVPVPLGHVLW
+1085 WLDPAKPVSLGHVLS
-1100 AARRLGRRPADVADR
+1100 AARWASQRPAEVAAR
-1115 MVELG
+1115 LTELG
-1120 FVLREGQPIPDEVD
+1120 FALREGQPIPEEVD
-1134 DLDLVVLSRD
+1134 DVDLTLLSRD
-1144 LDGALPWLD
+1144 LDGTYPWLD
-1153 PVAPVPLGHVLF
+1153 PAAPVPLEHVLF
-1165 AARSLGREPEE
+1165 AARSLGWPPES
-1176 VVQRLRMLG
+1176 VVGRLRTLG
-1185 VGWTDHLALPVLP
+1185 IVHTGHLVFPLPP
-1198 GAEDLLLSGQEE
+1198 GAEELIVRGPEGAEE
-1210 PPRWLSPGVPV
+1210 FLVPGMPV
-1221 PLWRILAMAESAER
+1221 PLWKVLAVSETTHRHPRE
-1235 SPQDVVGLLAALG
+1235 VVDGLAALG
-1248 HTFECTVV
+1248 YPFEGAVV
-1256 PETVADHDFVLL
+1256 PETFQDKDYALL
-1268 SRYADGGEPWLE
+1268 SRYLHSEGPWLR
-1280 PGEAVSAWHVLA
+1280 PGEAVSAWHVLEA
-1292 TADKL
+1292 ADQL
-1297 DLCSEE
+1297 GHEPGE
-1303 VVTRLGELGHP
+1303 IVARLGQLGHR
-1314 VAAGVRN
+1314 VADGVRI
-1321 PELLDKQDLLVLRGA
+1321 PEVLTYEDLLILRGA
-1336 VDDENDPELT
+1336 VDDEHEPELT
-1346 VVDAL
+1346 VVGAS
-1351 VPMGHVLWCAAELEC
+1351 VPMGHVLWCANELETS
-1366 PPTAVAFQLEG
+1366 PAGVARLLHL
-1377 LGHSLPDGV
+1377 LGHPLPEGAV
-1386 WIPDRVR
+1386 PPDRAR
-1393 SDDLLILSA
+1393 PDDLLILSVDID
-1402 KLNWRAPW
+1402 LRAPW
-1410 LPVDEPVPFGHI
+1410 LPVDRPVPLGH
-1422 VRAANRLGDPLSLVE
+1422 VLRAASRLGCSPGEIAERLEVF
-1437 SNLRRYGYRPRELF
+1437 GYRLPEEVDL
-1451 QSPGVLNTSNLLM
+1451 PDVVYAADLVL
-1464 LSERRDG
+1464 LSERWDG
-1471 QAPWLKP
+1471 QAPWLRP
-1478 GEPVGI
+1478 GRPAGI
-1484 WHLLAVAEDL
+1484 WHVLAAAHHLHEPPDEVAR
-1494 GKSPQVVA
+1494 
-1502 EWLALLGHP
+1502 WLEELGHP
-1511 LPQGMTAVHGA
+1511 LRPGMAAAHAA
-1522 EFFVQAR
+1522 ESFAQAR
-1529 SGNGP
+1529 RGRGPSSGRP
-1534 KIGEPVTLAD
+1534 LQLAD
-1544 VLRATGHR
+1544 VLRATGGQ

>member
-1 MRASFRALLI
+1 MKGSFRALLI

-23 LPFVRDDLVELE
+23 LPFVRDDLAELE

-58 DSAVETFFQQAAA
+58 DAAVETFFQQAAA

-113 APYVEQSPA
+113 APYVEQSLA

-138 REMAPSGNA
+138 REMAPSNA

-203 TLADLQEQLQ
+203 TLADLHEQLQ
-213 TAVDALTGEHECPR
+213 TAVDALTGEHDCPR

-251 AGAAGEHPWVV
+251 AGALGEHPWVV

-287 ALVERLAPLAS
+287 ALVERLAPLAA
-298 ADDRALAEDPWRP
+298 ADERALADDPWRP

-342 ALLVAAPFAH
+342 ALLVAAPFVH

-363 LPVGPTDLAPS
+363 LSVGPTDLAP
-374 AAPSPL
+374 AASPAPL
-380 RAGYEQFATGR
+380 RAGYEQFVTGR

-396 RAAQAERGGDPAGA
+396 RADQAERCGDPAGA
-410 AGIAWWLFRQWLAG
+410 AGIGWWLFHQWLAG
-424 RPGGHHEN
+424 KPGGHHEK
-432 VLTALCGPVDAFT
+432 VLTTLLGPVGGLT

-474 TSYDTTAIRPVRQ
+474 TSYDTTASRPVRQ
-487 LAGATEA
+487 LAGATEV

-507 AVAHQLAVDPL
+507 AVAHRLAVDPL

-528 GISYAVDLAELHGTV
+528 GISYAVDLAELHGTI

-569 LRQHTAALDTL
+569 LRQHAAALDTL
-580 LGAIDLQAG
+580 LGAIDLHAG
-589 ADPQLAPLQDLP
+589 TDPQLAPLQDLP

-672 LRRHDPQ
+672 LRRRDPH

-687 DFHRG
+687 DFRRG

-760 MMADDISVTTCRL
+760 MLADDISVTTCRL
-773 DRDGHPGDRL
+773 DREGHPGDRL

-809 RLHLRNPETAPSC
+809 RLHLRNPGTAPSC

-835 DVTAEDSGERLE
+835 EVTAEDAGERLE
-847 WEAGV
+847 WAAGV
-852 LSPFA
+852 LARFA
-857 PLGLRDPS
+857 LPVAREGGPGPS
-865 SDDAVRPET
+865 DSAEVRVDA
-874 VQVDGTE
+874 TE
-881 RADVWW
+881 RPGMWW
-887 TSSWGGVLADGLW
+887 LSSWGGILSDGLW
-900 AGIPFFGAVVDLS
+900 AGERLFGAVVDLKGS
-913 GLRAPRLTVDRTRAL
+913 QAPSLTVDRTRVL
-928 GYDAAR
+928 GYDTDHVNGL
-934 ILRLLHRQIPALL
+934 LREQIPALL
-947 CRDDT
+947 RNDGR
-952 VLDHEWLSALVEHQP
+952 VLTHDWLSELVTHDP
-967 GLADAVLEA
+967 ILADVIAESAVA
-976 AVSHGYRPW
+976 AAYRPW
-985 SVRGH
+985 AVRGH
-990 EADITAVGCLPIDSD
+990 EVDITAVGCFPADSRLVGVRRTHVAHPI
-1005 LLTGSGERRAWPA
+1005 G
-1018 PTGLEP
+1018 GL
-1024 GIPESVVNWR
+1024 
-1034 TLCWA
+1034 
-1039 AAGAVPGVTVP
+1039 PGVPRHIEDWRALAWAESDIP
-1050 GGPSLPLA
+1050 GVKATASTGMPVA
-1058 RPTDDFLLRRRQSEG
+1058 RPTDRFILQPKELLG
-1073 HGGEPW
+1073 AHGFEATK
-1079 FREPSV
+1079 SNNV
-1085 WLDPSVPVPLGHVLW
+1085 SDWLDPDLPVPLGHIL
-1100 AARRLGRRPADVADR
+1100 AAAERIGCLPSEVDVRLGQLGYRSPAGR
-1115 MVELG
+1115 
-1120 FVLREGQPIPDEVD
+1120 PIPQSFDRN
-1134 DLDLVVLSRD
+1134 DLRILSRD
-1144 LDGALPWLD
+1144 LDGQPPWLD
-1153 PVAPVPLGHVLF
+1153 PKEPVSLGHALS
-1165 AARSLGREPEE
+1165 AASRLGCTWE
-1176 VVQRLRMLG
+1176 VVVDRLTALG
-1185 VGWTDHLALPVLP
+1185 VGGAEHLVLP
-1198 GAEDLLLSGQEE
+1198 A
-1210 PPRWLSPGVPV
+1210 SPEAVILVRALNLVPGSPV
-1221 PLWRILAMAESAER
+1221 SLWQVLMAADR
-1235 SPQDVVGLLAALG
+1235 TGRRPCDVVRDLG
-1248 HTFECTVV
+1248 ERGHAYTGPVV
-1256 PETVADHDFVLL
+1256 PETVETGDLMML
-1268 SRYADGGEPWLE
+1268 SRDLDGQQPWLE
-1280 PGEAVSAWHVLA
+1280 TGEAVSAWHVLSA
-1292 TADKL
+1292 ASRLDRTPAD
-1297 DLCSEE
+1297 
-1303 VVTRLGELGHP
+1303 VVARLAQLGHG
-1314 VAAGVRN
+1314 VAGGSSGPSTPIPDDMA
-1321 PELLDKQDLLVLRGA
+1321 LLIEEEEGSVGPLRKRGA
-1336 VDDENDPELT
+1336 Q
-1346 VVDAL
+1346 AS
-1351 VPMGHVLWCAAELEC
+1351 MGHVLWVAHFQERSPRAVADRLAELGHRL
-1366 PPTAVAFQLEG
+1366 PEG
-1377 LGHSLPDGV
+1377 IE
-1386 WIPDRVR
+1386 IPDRALP
-1393 SDDLLILSA
+1393 DDLLILSA
-1402 KLNWRAPW
+1402 DLNWREPW
-1410 LPVDEPVPFGHI
+1410 LSPEESVPVGHVLRAASRLADRSPRQVADRLTEFGHRLADPSLLPAT
-1422 VRAANRLGDPLSLVE
+1422 VNSDDLLLLSSFQSGQPPWLRPDQPLDVWHVLSCSAELGLPPGEVAARLSDLGHRLPDGVTALQDAVALVPEFGRAPSPERPVSLV
-1437 SNLRRYGYRPRELF
+1437 
-1451 QSPGVLNTSNLLM
+1451 
-1464 LSERRDG
+1464 
-1471 QAPWLKP
+1471 
-1478 GEPVGI
+1478 
-1484 WHLLAVAEDL
+1484 
-1494 GKSPQVVA
+1494 
-1502 EWLALLGHP
+1502 
-1511 LPQGMTAVHGA
+1511 
-1522 EFFVQAR
+1522 
-1529 SGNGP
+1529 
-1534 KIGEPVTLAD
+1534 D
-1544 VLRATGHR
+1544 VLRLAGREHD
-1552 HTPADTAR
+1552 PVDVAR
-1560 RLQDLGFT
+1560 RLRAMGFT

>member
-1 MRASFRALLI
+1 MKGSFRALLI

-23 LPFVRDDLVELE
+23 LPFVRDDLAELE

-71 GQTLLV
+71 GQRLLV

-113 APYVEQSPA
+113 APYVEQSLA

-130 ACREGIVM
+130 ACREGIDM

-196 ASETGPR
+196 ASETGPS

-213 TAVDALTGEHECPR
+213 TAVDALTSEHECPR

-262 RAREHPAWRQ
+262 LAREHPAWRQ

-287 ALVERLAPLAS
+287 ALVERLAPLA
-298 ADDRALAEDPWRP
+298 ATDDRALAEDPWRL

-363 LPVGPTDLAPS
+363 LPVGPTDLAPT

-380 RAGYEQFATGR
+380 RAGYEQFVTGR

-396 RAAQAERGGDPAGA
+396 RAAQAERGGDTAGA

-424 RPGGHHEN
+424 KPGGHHEN
-432 VLTALCGPVDAFT
+432 VLNGLRGPVGALT

-528 GISYAVDLAELHGTV
+528 GISYAVDLAELHGTI

-569 LRQHTAALDTL
+569 LRQHAAALDTL
-580 LGAIDLQAG
+580 LGAIDLHAG

-666 DARTTY
+666 DARATY
-672 LRRHDPQ
+672 LRRRDPH
-679 VPAWTGRI
+679 VPAWSGRI
-687 DFHRG
+687 DFRRG

-822 TGLLGRLLWIAPY
+822 TDLLRRLLWIAPY
-835 DVTAEDSGERLE
+835 DVTAEDAGERLA
-847 WEAGV
+847 WAAGV
-852 LSPFA
+852 LSSFA
-857 PLGLRDPS
+857 PLGLKNPS
-865 SDDAVRPET
+865 ADDAVRPAT
-874 VQVDGTE
+874 IRVGATD

-913 GLRAPRLTVDRTRAL
+913 GPRAPRLTVDRTRAL
-928 GYDAAR
+928 GYDEAEV
-934 ILRLLHRQIPALL
+934 LRSLHGQIPELL
-947 CRDDT
+947 REGAT
-952 VLDHEWLSALVEHQP
+952 VLDHEWLSVLVDHRP
-967 GLADAVLEA
+967 LLADAVLEA
-976 AVSHGYRPW
+976 AVAHGFRPW
-985 SVRGH
+985 SVRGYGV
-990 EADITAVGCLPIDSD
+990 DITAVGCLPIDSS
-1005 LLTGSGERRAWPA
+1005 LLADGGEQRPWPA
-1018 PTGLEP
+1018 PIGLGP
-1024 GIPESVVNWR
+1024 GIPENVVNWR
-1034 TLCWA
+1034 TVCWA
-1039 AAGAVPGVTVP
+1039 PPA
-1050 GGPSLPLA
+1050 PS
-1058 RPTDDFLLRRRQSEG
+1058 
-1073 HGGEPW
+1073 
-1079 FREPSV
+1079 
-1085 WLDPSVPVPLGHVLW
+1085 PV
-1100 AARRLGRRPADVADR
+1100 
-1115 MVELG
+1115 
-1120 FVLREGQPIPDEVD
+1120 
-1134 DLDLVVLSRD
+1134 
-1144 LDGALPWLD
+1144 
-1153 PVAPVPLGHVLF
+1153 
-1165 AARSLGREPEE
+1165 
-1176 VVQRLRMLG
+1176 
-1185 VGWTDHLALPVLP
+1185 
-1198 GAEDLLLSGQEE
+1198 
-1210 PPRWLSPGVPV
+1210 
-1221 PLWRILAMAESAER
+1221 
-1235 SPQDVVGLLAALG
+1235 
-1248 HTFECTVV
+1248 
-1256 PETVADHDFVLL
+1256 
-1268 SRYADGGEPWLE
+1268 
-1280 PGEAVSAWHVLA
+1280 
-1292 TADKL
+1292 
-1297 DLCSEE
+1297 
-1303 VVTRLGELGHP
+1303 
-1314 VAAGVRN
+1314 
-1321 PELLDKQDLLVLRGA
+1321 
-1336 VDDENDPELT
+1336 
-1346 VVDAL
+1346 
-1351 VPMGHVLWCAAELEC
+1351 
-1366 PPTAVAFQLEG
+1366 
-1377 LGHSLPDGV
+1377 
-1386 WIPDRVR
+1386 
-1393 SDDLLILSA
+1393 
-1402 KLNWRAPW
+1402 
-1410 LPVDEPVPFGHI
+1410 
-1422 VRAANRLGDPLSLVE
+1422 
-1437 SNLRRYGYRPRELF
+1437 
-1451 QSPGVLNTSNLLM
+1451 
-1464 LSERRDG
+1464 
-1471 QAPWLKP
+1471 
-1478 GEPVGI
+1478 
-1484 WHLLAVAEDL
+1484 
-1494 GKSPQVVA
+1494 
-1502 EWLALLGHP
+1502 
-1511 LPQGMTAVHGA
+1511 
-1522 EFFVQAR
+1522 
-1529 SGNGP
+1529 
-1534 KIGEPVTLAD
+1534 
-1544 VLRATGHR
+1544 
-1552 HTPADTAR
+1552 
-1560 RLQDLGFT
+1560 
-1568 LAGDV
+1568 
-1573 VYE
+1573 